1 MKYLEST
8 ETLDGLNR
16 RKRLEKLVVKN
27 TGMVVRYADDFIIIT
42 NNQEAANEIQIK
54 LTQFLKERG
63 LEISQEKSHTF
74 QWKMGEKFN
83 YLGWIFHIVKAT
95 KVNWIT
101 KAKKNIVGRL
111 SDWSGLYVYL
121 SKKSIQRL
129 RDNIKLLTSRLKI
142 NKINNSVG
150 SLILKLS
157 SIMRGWFNYFIGGKQ
172 GSLRVGLDNYINLRV
187 IKFLRK
193 KFKI

>member
-1 MKYLEST
+1 
-8 ETLDGLNR
+8 
-16 RKRLEKLVVKN
+16 
-27 TGMVVRYADDFIIIT
+27 
-42 NNQEAANEIQIK
+42 
-54 LTQFLKERG
+54 
-63 LEISQEKSHTF
+63 
-74 QWKMGEKFN
+74 MGEKFN

-101 KAKKNIVGRL
+101 QAKKNIAGRL
-111 SDWSGLYVYL
+111 SDWSGLYVYP

-129 RDNIKLLTSRLKI
+129 RDNIKLLTSRPKI

-150 SLILKLS
+150 SLSLILKLS
-157 SIMRGWFNYFIGGKQ
+157 SIMRGWSNYFLGEKQ
-172 GSLRVGLDNYINLRV
+172 ENLRRGLDNYINLRV